1 MLLTGLGDLTEAL
14 NGGLGWLL
22 SITGYEYSGAEDE
35 EKWIR
40 RDTPAKRQVNPK

>member
-22 SITGYEYSGAEDE
+22 SMTGYEYEGAEDE

-40 RDTPAKRQVNPK
+40 RDKPVKRQVNPI